1 MPTETTK
8 PDFDTIMN
16 TIVKDTLIVTFIVGF
31 GLIVYGTYKESGDQ
45 NAGSMYGLY
54 IIPLVPVILIALGI
68 IQVSKKYLSFKMT
81 WLALLSPVILLV
93 LIAWLNDFEAHVLT
107 LVLLFI
113 VVFSFMKAVLRQL
126 FQ

>member
-8 PDFDTIMN
+8 PDFNTIMN
-16 TIVKDTLIVTFIVGF
+16 VIVKDSLIVTFIVGF

-54 IIPLVPVILIALGI
+54 IIPLVPVILIAEGI
-68 IQVSKKYLSFKMT
+68 IQVSKKYLSLKMT
-81 WLALLSPVILLV
+81 WLGLLSPVILLV

-113 VVFSFMKAVLRQL
+113 VVFSFMKTLLRRLVQ
-126 FQ
+126 